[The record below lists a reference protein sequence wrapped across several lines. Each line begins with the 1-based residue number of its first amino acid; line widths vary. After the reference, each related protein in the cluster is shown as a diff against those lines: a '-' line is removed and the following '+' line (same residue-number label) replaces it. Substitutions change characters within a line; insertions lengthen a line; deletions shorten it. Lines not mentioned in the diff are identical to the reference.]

1 MAKVK
6 RKKSYVGRIVSLI
19 ILLIFVLLI
28 VTFILYKDNIEKK
41 ITEKVA
47 TTAIEQVI
55 QLQTGVN
62 VDIDEVKS
70 QMDEEDE
77 KEFDQIMNKYADVD
91 KLEDCIDLYKKGGTT
106 AVKEYVKEE
115 VDGSDIDKLKEL
127 YYKYNDSIS
136 INNE

>member
-6 RKKSYVGRIVSLI
+6 RKKSYVGRIILLI
-19 ILLIFVLLI
+19 ILLVFVLFI
-28 VTFILYKDNIEKK
+28 AAFILYRDNIEKK

-47 TTAIEQVI
+47 ETAIEQVI
-55 QLQTGVN
+55 QSQTGVT

-77 KEFDQIMNKYADVD
+77 KEFDQIINKYADVD
-91 KLEDCIDLYKKGGTT
+91 KLKDCIDLYKNGGTT

-136 INNE
+136 ISNE